1 VGGRLIAPV
10 EYEGREHL
18 VLVRREAGGLERT
31 LLDAVRF
38 VPLR

>member
-1 VGGRLIAPV
+1 MSSGCGERLV
-10 EYEGREHL
+10 F
-18 VLVRREAGGLERT
+18 VRRGTGPDAALERT